1 MPELCAI
8 FDGPNI
14 STMSWNKYCII
25 ITNVEE
31 TDLIKAVNLTGY
43 HILTPSSE
51 VDFRTAFDNRGDEMP
66 FGLIDKCLWIL
77 SPTQVDK
84 FFSETPSALEKNL
97 CKKFPDSTI
106 IALEENST
114 VDSFGF
120 SLIRNGKRVRV
131 LNGCDGEYY
140 FDYGDPIDEEI
151 NSYNKVVKELCEE
164 EKLEIIENEGQ
175 DGLERYFL
183 FEAKWRVPFEL
194 FKNVYGK
201 TIEQVYDENKSFR
214 YFRYDK

>member
-1 MPELCAI
+1 
-8 FDGPNI
+8 
-14 STMSWNKYCII
+14 MSWNKYCII

-31 TDLIKAVNLTGY
+31 TDLIKAVHLTGY

-66 FGLIDKCLWIL
+66 FGLIDNCLWIL

-84 FFSETPSALEKNL
+84 FFSEIPSALEKNL
-97 CKKFPDSTI
+97 CKKFPSSTI
-106 IALEENST
+106 MALEENST

-120 SLIRNGKRVRV
+120 SLIRNGQRIRV

-140 FDYGDPIDEEI
+140 FDYGEPIDEEI
-151 NSYNKVVKELCEE
+151 KCYKQVFKDFSEE

-175 DGLERYFL
+175 DGLEKHLL
-183 FEAKWRVPFEL
+183 FEAKWRVPFDL
-194 FKNVYGK
+194 FTNVYGK
-201 TIEQVYDENKSFR
+201 TIEQVYEENKLFR
-214 YFRYDK
+214 YFRHDKK

>member
-1 MPELCAI
+1 
-8 FDGPNI
+8 
-14 STMSWNKYCII
+14 MSWNKYCIV

-31 TDLIKAVNLTGY
+31 TDLVKAVHLTGY
-43 HILTPSSE
+43 HILTPSSD

-66 FGLIDKCLWIL
+66 FGLIDNCLWIL
-77 SPTQVDK
+77 SSTQVEK
-84 FFSETPSALEKNL
+84 FFAEELSALEKNL
-97 CKKFPDSTI
+97 CKKFPKSTI

-120 SLIRNGKRVRV
+120 SLIQNGQRVRV

-140 FDYGDPIDEEI
+140 YDFGEPIDEEK
-151 NSYNKVVKELCEE
+151 YCYKQVVEDFSED
-164 EKLEIIENEGQ
+164 EKSEIIENEGE
-175 DGLERYFL
+175 DGLARHLL

-201 TIEQVYDENKSFR
+201 SIDQVYDENKLFR
-214 YFRYDK
+214 YFRYDKK

>member
-1 MPELCAI
+1 
-8 FDGPNI
+8 
-14 STMSWNKYCII
+14 MSWNKYCII

-51 VDFRTAFDNRGDEMP
+51 VEFRIAFDNRGDEMP

-84 FFSETPSALEKNL
+84 FFSEIPSALEKNL
-97 CKKFPDSTI
+97 CKKFPTSTI

-120 SLIRNGKRVRV
+120 SLIKNGEKIRI

-140 FDYGDPIDEEI
+140 YDFGKPIGEET
-151 NSYNKVVKELCEE
+151 SCYEDVLKDFSEE
-164 EKLEIIENEGQ
+164 EKLEIIENEGKE
-175 DGLERYFL
+175 GLEKHLL
-183 FEAKWRVPFEL
+183 FEAKWRVPFTL
-194 FKNVYGK
+194 FKNEYGK
-201 TIEQVYDENKSFR
+201 TIEQVYDENKLFR
-214 YFRYDK
+214 YFRHDKK

>member
-1 MPELCAI
+1 
-8 FDGPNI
+8 
-14 STMSWNKYCII
+14 MSWNKYCII

-31 TDLIKAVNLTGY
+31 TDLIKAVYLTGY
-43 HILTPSSE
+43 HILTPSSD

-84 FFSETPSALEKNL
+84 FFSETPSVLEKIL
-97 CKKFPDSTI
+97 CKKFPNSTI

-120 SLIRNGKRVRV
+120 SLIKNGQRIRVM
-131 LNGCDGEYY
+131 NGCDGEYY
-140 FDYGDPIDEEI
+140 FDFGKPIDVEI
-151 NSYNKVVKELCEE
+151 SCYEQVLKDFGEE
-164 EKLEIIENEGQ
+164 EKLEILENKGKE
-175 DGLERYFL
+175 GLEKHLL

-194 FKNVYGK
+194 FKSVYGK
-201 TIEQVYDENKSFR
+201 TIEQVYDENKTFR
-214 YFRYDK
+214 YFRHDKK